1 MNGGQTLTAGIIL
14 AAGEGTRMRS
24 AHPKVLHTLAGKTF
38 LQRVMTSVT
47 ALNPELTAV
56 VVHHQADLVAQAA
69 RSYDPQ
75 VHIVRQDSRPGTGR
89 AVQCA
94 VDQLDGELRHDGQVL
109 IVASDMPLLD
119 TDTLHSLLDYHVS
132 SGDGATVLTVN
143 LEDPTGYGRIIRDQ
157 DGRVLRIVE
166 QRDATGTELAVKE
179 VNTSVYVFEADL
191 LRQAVRGLD
200 DSNAQREFYLTDA
213 LEMARRLGRVGA
225 YAAPDPLKVEGVND
239 RIQLAELAK
248 AHNLRICHEFMRQ
261 GVTILDP
268 STTWIEDDVVIQQ
281 DAVILPGCFLQGHTE
296 IASDAVIGPYA
307 TLIDAIVEPQ
317 AKVERSRVQETR
329 IGARANIGPWTYL
342 RAGNVLAEDTKAG
355 AFVEMKKATIDH
367 GTKVPHLSYV
377 GDAHIGHDSNVGGG
391 SITANYDGVHKN
403 RTEIGSEVH
412 VGAGNLFVAPVQ
424 VGDGVTTGAG
434 SVIRHPVEDG
444 AMVYSTNDQH
454 QVPEWKPAW
463 ER

>member
-1 MNGGQTLTAGIIL
+1 
-14 AAGEGTRMRS
+14 MRS

-38 LQRVMTSVT
+38 LQRVMASVT

-69 RSYDPQ
+69 RSYDSQ
-75 VHIVRQDSRPGTGR
+75 VRIVRQDSRPGTGR

-119 TDTLHSLLDYHVS
+119 ADTLHSLLDYHVS

-143 LEDPTGYGRIIRDQ
+143 LDDPTGYGRIIRDQ

-200 DSNAQREFYLTDA
+200 DSNAQGEFYLTDA
-213 LEMARRLGRVGA
+213 LETARHLGRVGA
-225 YAAPDPLKVEGVND
+225 FAAPDPLKVEGVND
-239 RIQLAELAK
+239 RIQLADLAK
-248 AHNLRICHEFMRQ
+248 AHNLRVCQEFMRR

-296 IASDAVIGPYA
+296 IASDAVIGPYT

-329 IGARANIGPWTYL
+329 IGARAVIGPWTYL

-454 QVPEWKPAW
+454 QVPDWKPAW

>member
-1 MNGGQTLTAGIIL
+1 MSGGQTLTAGIIL
-14 AAGEGTRMRS
+14 AAGEGTRMHS

-69 RSYDPQ
+69 RFYDPQ
-75 VHIVRQDSRPGTGR
+75 VRIVRQDSRPGTGR

-94 VDQLDGELRHDGQVL
+94 VDQLDGELRHGGQVL

-119 TDTLHSLLDYHVS
+119 ADTLQSLLDYHVN

-143 LEDPTGYGRIIRDQ
+143 LDDPTGYGRIIRDQ

-200 DSNAQREFYLTDA
+200 DSNAQGEFYLTDA
-213 LEMARRLGRVGA
+213 LETARRLGRVGA
-225 YAAPDPLKVEGVND
+225 FAAPDPLKVEGVND
-239 RIQLAELAK
+239 RVQLAELAK
-248 AHNLRICHEFMRQ
+248 AHNLRVCQEFMRQ

-268 STTWIEDDVVIQQ
+268 ATTWIEDDVVIQQ

-296 IASDAVIGPYA
+296 IASDAVIGPYT

-342 RAGNVLAEDTKAG
+342 RVGNVLAEDTKAG

-454 QVPEWKPAW
+454 QVPDWKPAW

>member
-1 MNGGQTLTAGIIL
+1 MH
-14 AAGEGTRMRS
+14 S

-69 RSYDPQ
+69 RSYDSQ
-75 VHIVRQDSRPGTGR
+75 VRIVRQDSRPGTGR

-94 VDQLDGELRHDGQVL
+94 VYQLDGELRHDGQVL

-119 TDTLHSLLDYHVS
+119 ADTLHSLLDYHVS

-143 LEDPTGYGRIIRDQ
+143 LDDPTGYGRIIRDQ

-179 VNTSVYVFEADL
+179 VNTSVYVFETDL

-200 DSNAQREFYLTDA
+200 DSNAQGEFYLTDA
-213 LEMARRLGRVGA
+213 LETARRLGRVGA
-225 YAAPDPLKVEGVND
+225 FAAPDPLKVEGVND
-239 RIQLAELAK
+239 RVQLADLAK
-248 AHNLRICHEFMRQ
+248 AHNLRVCREFMRQ

-296 IASDAVIGPYA
+296 IASDAVIGPYT
-307 TLIDAIVEPQ
+307 TLIDAIIEPQ

-342 RAGNVLAEDTKAG
+342 RVGNVLAEDTKAG

-454 QVPEWKPAW
+454 EVPDWKPAW

>member
-1 MNGGQTLTAGIIL
+1 
-14 AAGEGTRMRS
+14 MRS

-56 VVHHQADLVAQAA
+56 VVHHQADLVAKAA
-69 RSYDPQ
+69 RSYDSQ
-75 VHIVRQDSRPGTGR
+75 VRIVRQDSRPGTGR

-119 TDTLHSLLDYHVS
+119 ADTLHSLLDYHVS

-143 LEDPTGYGRIIRDQ
+143 LDDPTGYGRIIRDQ

-200 DSNAQREFYLTDA
+200 DSNAQGEFYLTDA
-213 LEMARRLGRVGA
+213 LETARRLGRVGA
-225 YAAPDPLKVEGVND
+225 FAAPDPLKVEGVND
-239 RIQLAELAK
+239 RIQLADLAK
-248 AHNLRICHEFMRQ
+248 AHNLRVCQEFMRR

-296 IASDAVIGPYA
+296 IASDAVIGPYT

-329 IGARANIGPWTYL
+329 IGARASIGPWTYL

-434 SVIRHPVEDG
+434 SVIRHQVEDG

-454 QVPEWKPAW
+454 QVPDWKPAW